1 MELDGQV
8 LVIKRIL
15 VHYTLRASEDQRE
28 LVERVHQVHAENCPV
43 ARSFKGAI
51 EVRTTFDLVP
61 EQTGP

>member
-1 MELDGQV
+1 M
-8 LVIKRIL
+8 IKRIL
-15 VHYTLRASEDQRE
+15 VHYTLRAAEEQRE
-28 LVERVHQVHAENCPV
+28 VVARVHQMHADNCPV

>member
-1 MELDGQV
+1 MELEGHV

-15 VHYTLRASEDQRE
+15 VHYTLRAAEDQRE

-61 EQTGP
+61 EPTGP